1 MVFFTLRS
9 LNAFLLLEISA
20 PDKFVISVCIFRF
33 TKIDERYS
41 VLPYYYVM
49 AQLCSF
55 VSTSVRC
62 AHGRT
67 DGLVFLTSRFVRH
80 ICPGFYVALWITGSP
95 KYDKTGTH
103 VLVDC
108 VEDDLVLSLQVIDA
122 VLFVREF
129 SATLGALKGV
139 LLAALVLQVAVQVV
153 VPVVGSLTVR
163 ARVHAFRLAIAR
175 LLFGGSLHL
184 SLLPAPLL
192 LVLVRLV
199 GGLASGAFTFWR

>member
-1 MVFFTLRS
+1 M
-9 LNAFLLLEISA
+9 
-20 PDKFVISVCIFRF
+20 
-33 TKIDERYS
+33 
-41 VLPYYYVM
+41 
-49 AQLCSF
+49 
-55 VSTSVRC
+55 
-62 AHGRT
+62 
-67 DGLVFLTSRFVRH
+67 RH
-80 ICPGFYVALWITGSP
+80 ICPGFYVASWIAGSP